1 MVAEDPLSRFLRR
14 WFLYGKEYK
23 IEKGN
28 IFTKRMQKRKEVR
41 TEGVWCEAV
50 VSEKM
55 KEFSA
60 NASCD

>member
-1 MVAEDPLSRFLRR
+1 MVFIWEGIQNRERKYFYKKDAEKEG
-14 WFLYGKEYK
+14 GKD
-23 IEKGN
+23 
-28 IFTKRMQKRKEVR
+28 R
-41 TEGVWCEAV
+41 EGVWCEAV